1 MGDDHNDDV
10 VVELP
15 AAIIQAMARG
25 EAIRIALPDY
35 PSRLVLCCTDD
46 AIDQFR
52 DAVLMALMNNLH
64 PADGV
69 H

>member
-1 MGDDHNDDV
+1 MGDPEDDYI
-10 VVELP
+10 VELP
-15 AAIIQAMARG
+15 AAVLQAMARG

-35 PSRLVLCCTDD
+35 PSRLVLCCTDE
-46 AIDQFR
+46 AINQFQA
-52 DAVLMALMNNLH
+52 AVLMALLHNLR

>member
-1 MGDDHNDDV
+1 MADDDFI
-10 VVELP
+10 VELP
-15 AAIIQAMARG
+15 ASVIQAMARG
-25 EAIRIALPDY
+25 EAIRITLPDY
-35 PSRLVLCCTDD
+35 PSHLVLCCTDD

-52 DAVLMALMNNLH
+52 DAVLRALMNNLH